1 MRTAEAFIDTN
12 LLVLLVVGSVD
23 RNQVGKHRRTKMFTS
38 ADYDRLLRIIEPLKS
53 VFVTP
58 NILTEASNL
67 LESRSDQRYLNMLK
81 KVVQSSEEIVVAS
94 ATAMQSRSF
103 SRLGLTDAVLL
114 DVVSKKSRCSRS
126 TLISL
131 SLHRKRKMAAH
142 STSRIIRTFRAI
154 VRNGGCFRQINRR
167 QLRNRW
173 PSAARPQGRAPG
185 LRPGELRS
193 TVRAGYRR
201 LLRFPPGRP

>member
-114 DVVSKKSRCSRS
+114 DVVSKKRPLL
-126 TLISL
+126 TVDLDLFISA
-131 SLHRKRKMAAH
+131 SKKED
-142 STSRIIRTFRAI
+142 
-154 VRNGGCFRQINRR
+154 G
-167 QLRNRW
+167 
-173 PSAARPQGRAPG
+173 SAFNFTHYQD
-185 LRPGELRS
+185 L
-193 TVRAGYRR
+193 
-201 LLRFPPGRP
+201 

>member
-1 MRTAEAFIDTN
+1 
-12 LLVLLVVGSVD
+12 
-23 RNQVGKHRRTKMFTS
+23 MFTS

-114 DVVSKKSRCSRS
+114 DVVSKKRPLL
-126 TLISL
+126 TVDLDLFISA
-131 SLHRKRKMAAH
+131 SKKED
-142 STSRIIRTFRAI
+142 
-154 VRNGGCFRQINRR
+154 G
-167 QLRNRW
+167 
-173 PSAARPQGRAPG
+173 SAFNFTHYQD
-185 LRPGELRS
+185 L
-193 TVRAGYRR
+193 
-201 LLRFPPGRP
+201 